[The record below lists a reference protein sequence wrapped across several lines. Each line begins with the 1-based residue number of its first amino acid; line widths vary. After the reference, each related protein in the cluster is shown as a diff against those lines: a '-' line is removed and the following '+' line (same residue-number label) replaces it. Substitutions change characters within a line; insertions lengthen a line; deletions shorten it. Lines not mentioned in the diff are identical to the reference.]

1 MLTFVTL
8 SLLGELCKVDGIFA
22 RHLVATGE
30 RASELERELVVVG
43 QHVSRGGRTREGT
56 YVVRV
61 DEGDEGNEKGVV
73 GLIEGGLV
81 LDGDKLTRVGRSL
94 LLIRM
99 RLHHLRPKTL
109 CPGQESNGPSHH
121 PHPSIYPSI

>member
-1 MLTFVTL
+1 M
-8 SLLGELCKVDGIFA
+8 
-22 RHLVATGE
+22 
-30 RASELERELVVVG
+30 
-43 QHVSRGGRTREGT
+43 
-56 YVVRV
+56 RV

-109 CPGQESNGPSHH
+109 RPGQESTAP
-121 PHPSIYPSI
+121 PTIPIPSIYPSI

>member
-1 MLTFVTL
+1 MP
-8 SLLGELCKVDGIFA
+8 E
-22 RHLVATGE
+22 LVA
-30 RASELERELVVVG
+30 VG
-43 QHVSRGGRTREGT
+43 QHVSGDGRTREGT

-61 DEGDEGNEKGVV
+61 DEGEEGNEKGVV

-109 CPGQESNGPSHH
+109 RPGQESNGPSHH
-121 PHPSIYPSI
+121 PIHPSIHPSDRPMRPHGYHFHFHQS